1 MHIPYGAPHVPV
13 DESQVLVRVADAAL
27 VMDEVH
33 DSVLLPE
40 QAILTAT
47 HVFALIWYPMLQLVT
62 VHVLYADHIPVALL
76 HVLV

>member
-1 MHIPYGAPHVPV
+1 MQFSVPV
-13 DESQVLVRVADAAL
+13 HCVSPQTGVTMFD
-27 VMDEVH
+27 
-33 DSVLLPE
+33 
-40 QAILTAT
+40 T